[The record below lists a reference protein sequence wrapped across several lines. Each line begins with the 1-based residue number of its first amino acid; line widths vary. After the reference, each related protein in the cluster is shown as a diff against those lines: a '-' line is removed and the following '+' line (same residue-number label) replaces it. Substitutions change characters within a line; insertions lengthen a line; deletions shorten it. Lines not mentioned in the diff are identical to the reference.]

1 MIAMT
6 DAIDTTDRY
15 TATASTNILRE
26 RSTLMTWAILA
37 VVTVITTWFLTSE
50 SLDYRWALIAI
61 FALSAWKIRLVMT
74 DFIELHDAP
83 MSGRIIFEGWAVV
96 VPIALAV
103 LAWH

>member
-1 MIAMT
+1 MTETT
-6 DAIDTTDRY
+6 DAAERY
-15 TATASTNILRE
+15 TATASTNFLRE
-26 RSTLMTWAILA
+26 RSTLMTWTILA

-83 MSGRIIFEGWAVV
+83 LSGRIIFEGWAVV
-96 VPIALAV
+96 VPVVLAV